1 MFIEEKYCNE
11 ILNIKKFSEIC
22 FQLIIEHYNIFSNIE
37 SYVVYIKDKD
47 FTRTYKRIIGY
58 TKDLEDLNNIQNDTI
73 LQKVKEI
80 LPDETKLS
88 SINTYLD
95 NNKINDNKI
104 TLYNAV
110 ESSLMVCFAILQI
123 TKDMVG
129 LQLKVNAVENGIGD
143 YGIFISDLDGSNRTS
158 NKANPYTI
166 VDTVVGKLVGIRV
179 RINGRQGTYTVSNI
193 QAELSEISTPYEP
206 YRGSITNYEFGVLGK
221 NKCPLTTLG
230 KAEILE
236 LGGEQTDNTTMR
248 LTIEN
253 LVPSSD
259 YTLSCLVTSQFSA
272 TTQDRLYLRGET

>member
-11 ILNIKKFSEIC
+11 VLNIKKFSEIC

-104 TLYNAV
+104 TKYALRYIQ
-110 ESSLMVCFAILQI
+110 EKHFKQ
-123 TKDMVG
+123 
-129 LQLKVNAVENGIGD
+129 
-143 YGIFISDLDGSNRTS
+143 
-158 NKANPYTI
+158 
-166 VDTVVGKLVGIRV
+166 KLP
-179 RINGRQGTYTVSNI
+179 
-193 QAELSEISTPYEP
+193 EK
-206 YRGSITNYEFGVLGK
+206 F
-221 NKCPLTTLG
+221 
-230 KAEILE
+230 LE
-236 LGGEQTDNTTMR
+236 ML
-248 LTIEN
+248 
-253 LVPSSD
+253 
-259 YTLSCLVTSQFSA
+259 
-272 TTQDRLYLRGET
+272 